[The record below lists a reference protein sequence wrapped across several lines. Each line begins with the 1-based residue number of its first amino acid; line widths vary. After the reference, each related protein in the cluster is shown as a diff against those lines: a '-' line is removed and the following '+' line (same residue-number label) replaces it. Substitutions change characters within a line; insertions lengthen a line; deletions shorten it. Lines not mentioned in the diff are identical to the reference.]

1 MRLCISSENDVSRDR
16 CSSTRVA
23 HDEGAFAGLAVDQA
37 FAHQVV
43 DRAPHGRTA
52 QVIVAHQIVL
62 GRERIAGF
70 VDALGNFFPQSLG
83 QPVIERRMTQGR
95 HGARSKPCI
104 LAIVHYLLVYFI
116 TIWRML
122 SIPIFS
128 GIKADIIRHTHLQ
141 ESDDDAKYHRQ
152 MMKRLRQDAVA
163 TMSRYVQFDTT
174 NPPGN
179 ELPAAEWLRDQIIQR
194 GITPR
199 RDRSRAWPQV
209 AGWCW
214 RAFPAAEP
222 LKPLMINHHIDVV
235 AADPAQ
241 WTHPPFSGAI
251 ADGFVWGR
259 GTLDTKGLGVMF
271 LLALES
277 LLKEGVRFR
286 RPIVMTAVP
295 DEEAGGS
302 GMKWLV
308 ENHAAAIDPEWVW
321 DEGSGGLK
329 GMFGSGIMFAVA
341 VAEKTV
347 QWLKLIATGDPGH
360 GSMPH
365 NNNANVTLVNAL
377 KRITDSPRPMRVNA
391 TAAAM
396 FKVDCRDAEISR
408 IACAAQSLQPF
419 ALMRWRPSGLTRDK
433 PHQRAGAR
441 HDQPEHA
448 QRRLQGQRH
457 PGKGRGEPRCPPA
470 ARNRSGRIRP
480 LAQGAH
486 QRRPRQNREHPDSRR
501 LRASRRWTTRSI
513 EAVTHAVNRH
523 VPGAGVFPLL
533 MSGATDGRYWR
544 MRGYPAYGFGPCI
557 LERARRWPRA
567 RH

>member
-1 MRLCISSENDVSRDR
+1 MDTEAARAAIQ
-16 CSSTRVA
+16 A
-23 HDEGAFAGLAVDQA
+23 AIGA
-37 FAHQVV
+37 
-43 DRAPHGRTA
+43 
-52 QVIVAHQIVL
+52 
-62 GRERIAGF
+62 
-70 VDALGNFFPQSLG
+70 DA
-83 QPVIERRMTQGR
+83 M
-95 HGARSKPCI
+95 
-104 LAIVHYLLVYFI
+104 
-116 TIWRML
+116 
-122 SIPIFS
+122 
-128 GIKADIIRHTHLQ
+128 
-141 ESDDDAKYHRQ
+141 
-152 MMKRLRQDAVA
+152 A

-179 ELPAAEWLRDQIIQR
+179 ELPAAEWLRDQIVNR
-194 GITPR
+194 GIT
-199 RDRSRAWPQV
+199 RDVTVYEPFPNRGLVV
-209 AGWCW
+209 ARIPGS
-214 RAFPAAEP
+214 EK

-241 WTHPPFSGAI
+241 WTHPPFGGEM

-277 LLKEGVRFR
+277 LIKEGVRFR

-347 QWLKLIATGDPGH
+347 QWLKLIAAGDPGH

-365 NNNANVTLVNAL
+365 GNNANVTLINAL
-377 KRITDSPRPMRVNA
+377 KRITDSPRPMHVNP

-396 FKVDCRDAEISR
+396 FRAIASTQSFPASLVLRNLSNPLALLLASKRLAGDRLSNPLVRDTISLSMLNAGYKVNVIPEKAEASLDVRLLPETDPDEFMRWLKGR
-408 IACAAQSLQPF
+408 INDDRVKIESLQISP
-419 ALMRWRPSGLTRDK
+419 PSGV
-433 PHQRAGAR
+433 A
-441 HDQPEHA
+441 
-448 QRRLQGQRH
+448 
-457 PGKGRGEPRCPPA
+457 
-470 ARNRSGRIRP
+470 P
-480 LAQGAH
+480 LDNPFY
-486 QRRPRQNREHPDSRR
+486 R
-501 LRASRRWTTRSI
+501 
-513 EAVTHAVNRH
+513 AVTHAVNHH
-523 VPGAGVFPLL
+523 VPGAGIFPLL

-557 LERARRWPRA
+557 LESHDIGRVHGIDERISAENLLLGIEMARDMIRELCVA
-567 RH
+567 